1 MKVSQSFVVVS
12 LSVAAQTQVSMAS
25 PVPDAGDLS
34 FDSPQ
39 LSEAV
44 LEEVTPSRLVPKGFG
59 RRAHP
64 SLMSLNPRARA
75 VSLSFDSNGRVNH
88 RAHAQADRSKL
99 QNSIEIGDGAILNAS
114 LGAHRPIRPLQ
125 ASDEH
130 GLRTNLLDISLRMKK
145 RTPGMLCDHAQ
156 PAVSG
161 DVSKPL
167 SETLSTLPVMVDD
180 LSAGKKVLPGAAGVA
195 KPLASLLGARAVP
208 ATSPLSSLPLSSIPL
223 VSDLTKSL
231 PASASVLSSTSGT
244 GLPVLGSILGARSE
258 MPDTLGA
265 FGELASGPINPFD
278 QETAAKAVTCQHPR
292 ALTAFDIM
300 AAGGAFP
307 IQPSHSLDGQT
318 LPNESSVP
326 NLKQLLADAESIRT
340 NQRSTKKHHKA
351 SESQDES
358 ELNLKALS
366 AMAPISSL
374 EGQVPV
380 ATPISSLK
388 SQLPSIHP
396 IEQAAEIVPSL
407 PVPTENLPLAST
419 SEKKVA
425 SSVAGVTKPLT
436 GTLGARSLPLPLPV
450 PQNTLPNLPLST
462 LPTLPNLPIS
472 NLPVVGEV
480 SRNLPVGSSPGTS
493 SSGLPILGPL
503 LAELPILGSL
513 LKVRSAPSDPPSLNQ
528 LQGLGP
534 ITPTT
539 ALPVNPLNQGSLSA
553 SNILAAGGAFP
564 IQPSHSLDGQTLPNE
579 PSVPNFSQLMAD
591 AEAFPASGTGLLQ
604 DGGLRTVENMRSA
617 KKQHGSKNHHGDKQK
632 DDDKDKDDDNDKHD
646 DKDKDES
653 NEAALMEKLIEKLDA
668 LPVSTPAVPALEAP
682 IPVVQTD
689 DTPTA
694 PLVSKLTDTTSTLTS
709 KPLPKIKT
717 PAVDDAPAP
726 KSHPKTKAPVVDD
739 EDDDSDYIPGPKLH
753 RTRKTKPACNNAQA
767 IMIVT

>member
-145 RTPGMLCDHAQ
+145 RTPDDPKITNVVQ
-156 PAVSG
+156 AVSG

-278 QETAAKAVTCQHPR
+278 QE

-450 PQNTLPNLPLST
+450 PQLNTLPNLPLST

-553 SNILAAGGAFP
+553 SDILAAGGAFP

-717 PAVDDAPAP
+717 PVVDDAPAP
-726 KSHPKTKAPVVDD
+726 KSHPKIKAPVVDD

-753 RTRKTKPACNNAQA
+753 RTRTVINFPHNR
-767 IMIVT
+767 M